1 MTNNFKEKIVDYL
14 VAWRDNKKH
23 YEQTKTELRVEMVR
37 LAVETG
43 LPQEEAMVMNLSD
56 YFDGWLIANGHMQAY
71 RRRDDRETK
80 DGI

>member
-1 MTNNFKEKIVDYL
+1 MKTFKEDVVDVL
-14 VAWRDNKKH
+14 VAWRENKKQ
-23 YEQTKTELRVEMVR
+23 YENLKVGLRTEMVR

-71 RRRDDRETK
+71 RRREEREEE
-80 DGI
+80 

>member
-1 MTNNFKEKIVDYL
+1 MKTFKEDVVDVL
-14 VAWRDNKKH
+14 VAWRENKKQ
-23 YEQTKTELRVEMVR
+23 YENLKVGLRTEMVR

-71 RRRDDRETK
+71 RRREEREE
-80 DGI
+80 D

>member
-1 MTNNFKEKIVDYL
+1 MKTFKEDVVDVL
-14 VAWRDNKKH
+14 VAWRENKKQ
-23 YEQTKTELRVEMVR
+23 YENLKVGLRIEMVR

-71 RRRDDRETK
+71 RRREEREEEL
-80 DGI
+80 

>member
-1 MTNNFKEKIVDYL
+1 MRNSMKEEIVDSL
-14 VAWRDNKKH
+14 VAWRENKKQ
-23 YEQTKTELRVEMVR
+23 YEQTKTELRIEMVR

-56 YFDGWLIANGHMQAY
+56 YFDGWLIARGHVQAY